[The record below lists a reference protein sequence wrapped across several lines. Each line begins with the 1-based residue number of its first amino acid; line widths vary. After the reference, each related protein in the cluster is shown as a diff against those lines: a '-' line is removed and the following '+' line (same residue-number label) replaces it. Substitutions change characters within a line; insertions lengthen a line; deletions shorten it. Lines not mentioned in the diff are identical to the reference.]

1 MYGSEAWAIT
11 KALARQLD
19 AFYTWSLR
27 KILQIPYKLLDTLP
41 TLLSRRLL
49 AALQFQVLLKQE
61 FSASLATWHVQIPG
75 KIITELSVRRFDHQ
89 ETGGDLHSAHVSPGW
104 GGLMPMYSRQ
114 KHRYPL
120 SLEEGQWTCSLAS
133 GDTPLGARHWRRRSC
148 NCLSAGTNYDGIPW
162 ANDDD
167 GPAAVATDCCEVC
180 LVSSC
185 YARITLVLSRHRSTH
200 VGMWMTTVSEH
211 HWYVAA
217 AVLNNSR
224 LTRLLQCFY
233 VGIFAVFNLCI
244 LAMSFY

>member
-89 ETGGDLHSAHVSPGW
+89 ETGGDLEGARVPPGW

-120 SLEEGQWTCSLAS
+120 SLEEGQWTCSLES
-133 GDTPLGARHWRRRSC
+133 GDTPLGARHWRRSC
-148 NCLSAGTNYDGIPW
+148 NCLRHLAKCWHQLRRHSMGERWRRT
-162 ANDDD
+162 
-167 GPAAVATDCCEVC
+167 
-180 LVSSC
+180 SSC
-185 YARITLVLSRHRSTH
+185 RHWLLRGVSRVVLLRKNHLSTIQ
-200 VGMWMTTVSEH
+200 T
-211 HWYVAA
+211 
-217 AVLNNSR
+217 
-224 LTRLLQCFY
+224 
-233 VGIFAVFNLCI
+233 
-244 LAMSFY
+244 